1 MSDNNPQPQLP
12 LNRRNFLKRTS
23 TAAMGGAVLSGMGV
37 HQMAHAQVDD
47 TLKLALIG
55 CGGRGTGAANQAL
68 NTNRIGDGKIK
79 LVAMADAFEDN
90 LLNRLSAIRNEH
102 PDHVDVPPDRQYVGF
117 DAYKKAIADAD
128 LVILTT
134 PPGFRPLHFEEA
146 VKQGKNIFMEKPVA
160 TDAPGVR
167 KVIAMAQEAKK
178 KGLKVGVGL
187 QRHHQTGYLE
197 TIKRLHDGAIGD
209 ITSMR
214 CYWNGNGVW
223 TRERA
228 KLEEQAG
235 RKLTEM
241 EYQMRNWYYFNWLCG
256 DHINEQHIHN
266 IDVINWVKGTHP
278 IKAQGMGGREVRDG
292 IDNGE
297 IFDHHFVE
305 FEYEDGTRLYSQ
317 CRHIRGCFNSVS
329 EYVMG
334 TKGHADVSGFKIFG
348 KNAFRHRP
356 ERGER
361 DPNPYQQE
369 WDDLMDAIRNNKPYN
384 EAEYGA
390 LSTMTSI
397 MGRMATYSG
406 VELTWD
412 EAYNSKLDLHPESYA
427 WDANPKSMPDENGR
441 YPVAVPGDPK
451 WRSRIL

>member
-1 MSDNNPQPQLP
+1 MDNTQKPASA
-12 LNRRNFLKRTS
+12 LNRRRFIKTS
-23 TAAMGGAVLSGMGV
+23 SAASAAAVGTLAMERF
-37 HQMAHAQVDD
+37 AHAAADD

-68 NTNRIGDGKIK
+68 STSRLGMGNIK

-90 LLNRLSAIRNEH
+90 LLNKLSIIREQH
-102 PDHVDVPPDRQYVGF
+102 RDLVDVPPERQFVGF
-117 DAYKKAIADAD
+117 DAYKKAIAEAD
-128 LVILTT
+128 VVILTT
-134 PPGFRPLHFEEA
+134 PPGFRPIHFEEA

-160 TDAPGVR
+160 TDAVGIR
-167 KVIAMAQEAKK
+167 KVLEAAKEAKK
-178 KGLKVGVGL
+178 KNLKVGVGL
-187 QRHHQTGYLE
+187 QRHHQVGYIE
-197 TIKRLHDGAIGD
+197 TIKRLQDGAIGD

-223 TRERA
+223 TRARA
-228 KLEEQAG
+228 DLEKAAG

-266 IDVINWVKGTHP
+266 IDVINWIKGGYP
-278 IKAQGMGGREVRDG
+278 VSAQGMGGRQVRDG

-305 FEYEDGTRLYSQ
+305 FEYADGSRCYSQ

-329 EYVMG
+329 EHVTGTMG
-334 TKGHADVSGFKIFG
+334 RSDVNKHMIYGD
-348 KNAFRHRP
+348 NRWRHKP
-356 ERGER
+356 AEGQR

-369 WDDLMDAIRNNKPYN
+369 WDDLIAAIRKNEDYN

-390 LSTMTSI
+390 KSTMTSI
-397 MGRMATYSG
+397 LGRMATYSG
-406 VELTWD
+406 KVVSWE
-412 EAYNSKLDLHPESYA
+412 EGFNSDLSLLPEKFS
-427 WDANPKSMPDENGR
+427 WDANPKSMPDKDGR
-441 YPVAVPGDPK
+441 YEIPVPGAKEWID
-451 WRSRIL
+451 RIL